1 MHDYILRF
9 DVPVN
14 NPISMQLLHSRTNLL
29 HVTSRLDLSH
39 RLTSLQLLI
48 QLAIQSH
55 LQHNVYVIFVVE
67 TSIHFDN
74 VWMTQ
79 EHLNLHLADEL
90 IHYLL
95 LF

>member
-1 MHDYILRF
+1 MHNYILRF
-9 DVPVN
+9 DVPMN

-29 HVTSRLDLSH
+29 HVTCRLDLSH

-48 QLAIQSH
+48 QLTVQSH
-55 LQHNVYVIFVVE
+55 LQHNVDMILVVE
-67 TSIHFDN
+67 TSIHLDY

-79 EHLNLHLADEL
+79 EHLDLHLADEL